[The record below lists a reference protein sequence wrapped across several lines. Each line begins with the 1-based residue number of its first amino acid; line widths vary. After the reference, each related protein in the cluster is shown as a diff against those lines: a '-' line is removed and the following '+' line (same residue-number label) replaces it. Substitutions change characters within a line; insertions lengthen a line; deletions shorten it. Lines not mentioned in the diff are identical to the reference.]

1 MNNEVMVLESSLA
14 VKFTDKAIADLKEQ
28 KIQLVKFVQSQLRKD
43 VDYGIIPGVKNPSLF
58 KPGAEKLANLFQL
71 GSRIAKT
78 DRQVDIKENFAMIS
92 HTVEIFH
99 IPTGKVI
106 AQCEGITN
114 SQEKKWRDKAKYV
127 NGQKAGTEPQLVG
140 DVLNT
145 LGKMALKRA
154 YVGAVIMAVGASDF
168 FTQDVE
174 DMPEFQQ
181 QPRNPHAAS
190 SMQPGPEDGD
200 PNAVS
205 AYLIPF
211 GKFAKRT
218 LEEIPPN
225 QLENYAVWLE
235 ENAQKKGQPLGSV
248 QLDFIERVRDHL
260 LACSAPPT
268 PEASY
273 DQRPKNLVE

>member
-1 MNNEVMVLESSLA
+1 MSNEVMVLETSLS
-14 VKFTDKAIADLKEQ
+14 VKFTDKAMADLKEQ
-28 KIQLVKFVQSQLRKD
+28 KSQLVKFVNSQLRKD

-71 GSRIAKT
+71 GSRIVKT

-106 AQCEGITN
+106 SQCEGITN
-114 SQEKKWRDKAKYV
+114 SQEKKWRDKARYV

-174 DMPEFQQ
+174 DMPPETFAPQKQ
-181 QPRNPHAAS
+181 NLHAAS
-190 SMQPGPEDGD
+190 NNQPGPEDGN
-200 PNAVS
+200 PNAVHG
-205 AYLIPF
+205 YTIPF
-211 GKFAKRT
+211 GKYQKRT
-218 LEEIPPN
+218 LEEVPVD
-225 QLENYAVWLE
+225 QLANYVDWLE
-235 ENAQKKGQPLGSV
+235 ANAIKKGQPLGAV
-248 QLDFIERVRDHL
+248 QLEFVQM
-260 LACSAPPT
+260 ASAHIAAL
-268 PEASY
+268 ENNSF
-273 DQRPKNLVE
+273 KNTEDDVNF

>member
-1 MNNEVMVLESSLA
+1 MNNDVMVLETNLA

-28 KIQLVKFVQSQLRKD
+28 KQQLVKFVQTHLKRD

-71 GSRIAKT
+71 GSRIIKT
-78 DRQVDIKENFAMIS
+78 DKTIDIEKNFAMIG
-92 HTVEIFH
+92 HTIEVFH
-99 IPTGKVI
+99 IPTGKAI

-114 SQEKKWRDKAKYV
+114 SQEKKWRERKDYNTGKA
-127 NGQKAGTEPQLVG
+127 EPTPIG

-181 QPRNPHAAS
+181 KTPIYVDQPTNEETDQARDLMGYH
-190 SMQPGPEDGD
+190 
-200 PNAVS
+200 
-205 AYLIPF
+205 IPF
-211 GKFAKRT
+211 GKFKSKT
-218 LEEIPPN
+218 LEQVGVIKLKN
-225 QLENYAVWLE
+225 YVNYLETS
-235 ENAQKKGQPLGSV
+235 AQEQGKPIQGQV
-248 QLDFIERVRDHL
+248 LDFIERACEFIASFENGPDLDQGYRDH
-260 LACSAPPT
+260 
-268 PEASY
+268 
-273 DQRPKNLVE
+273 R